1 MVHEDKVSVVTPAAQ
16 LYAAEL
22 TDAQHKAIQEANALI
37 ARRSAL
43 VVEVA
48 ALEERLALL
57 AQRNREVLAP
67 MEAALWQAIQANR
80 AATVARQ
87 EESAVCDPDWS
98 RVEDLAVAGA
108 DWILAFSEDA
118 ATSLDAVRAYI
129 ASVAGLLTV
138 TDAEVTGR
146 AYALLAARD
155 AELARVAATR
165 PDM

>member
-1 MVHEDKVSVVTPAAQ
+1 MIHETKAPGTTVAQ

-22 TDAQHKAIQEANALI
+22 TEAQHKAIQEANVLT
-37 ARRSAL
+37 ARRNAL
-43 VVEVA
+43 LVEVA

-67 MEAALWQAIQANR
+67 MEEALWEAIKATR

-87 EESAVCDPDWS
+87 EGSVSDDPDWS
-98 RVEDLAVAGA
+98 QVEELAVAGA
-108 DWILAFSEDA
+108 DWILTYSEDA

-129 ASVAGLLTV
+129 ASVTDVLRV
-138 TDAEVTGR
+138 TDLEVAGR

-155 AELARVAATR
+155 AEVARVAATR